1 MRFAFLCVG
10 TMRENTHDSD
20 RRREPRVSPEGSIK
34 VRLLVPGQ
42 LATGTLIDLNNAGAF
57 VATQLV
63 LEKGERLQLELD
75 IPGVEETRPLQAIVA
90 RCSEEIKGKRKTIPA
105 GLGLVFVGNTPEERQ
120 LIQQVVM
127 STLTLDLLGFGYEHQ
142 MKCRELAKT
151 HPRGITAPGTGI
163 PRP

>member
-1 MRFAFLCVG
+1 MRQNAQ
-10 TMRENTHDSD
+10 DSD
-20 RRREPRVSPEGSIK
+20 RRREPRVRPEGSIN

-42 LATGTLIDLNNAGAF
+42 LETGTIIDLNNAGAF
-57 VATQLV
+57 VATELV
-63 LEKGERLQLELD
+63 LEKGDRLHLELD
-75 IPGVEETRPLQAIVA
+75 IPGVDESRPLQAVVA
-90 RCSEEIKGKRKTIPA
+90 RRSDEIKGKRKTIPA

-127 STLTLDLLGFGYEHQ
+127 STLALDLLGFGYEHQ

-151 HPRGITAPGTGI
+151 HPRGVDATATNI

>member
-1 MRFAFLCVG
+1 
-10 TMRENTHDSD
+10 
-20 RRREPRVSPEGSIK
+20 
-34 VRLLVPGQ
+34 LVPGQ
-42 LATGTLIDLNNAGAF
+42 LETGTLIDLNNAGAF
-57 VATQLV
+57 VATKLV
-63 LEKGERLQLELD
+63 LEKGERLQVELD
-75 IPGVEETRPLQAIVA
+75 IPGVDESRPLQAIVA

-127 STLTLDLLGFGYEHQ
+127 STLALDLLGFGYEHQ

-151 HPRGITAPGTGI
+151 HPRGVDVPTTSI